1 MWSRPF
7 IKALIKSKKMQD
19 KKLEDK
25 LFVFNLESKE
35 ISYLCKRDC
44 RLKKLIQKIGP
55 ISYKLYEDGYSFLIH
70 EIIEQM
76 LSAKAGKKIFHR
88 LVELCGGIITPEKIS
103 NLTFEQIKSIGTANS
118 KVTFIQEITNSI
130 LNGSLDLE
138 KINNMDKKMALSIL
152 TSFKGIGNWTANMY
166 LLFCVGNLDVLPYDD
181 VAFLQTFKWLYNKK
195 TVSKKVVIQMCKKWS
210 PYSSL
215 ASRYFYIALDTGLL
229 KTSISKFLNGDE

>member
-1 MWSRPF
+1 
-7 IKALIKSKKMQD
+7 MQD
-19 KKLEDK
+19 RKLEVK
-25 LFVFNLESKE
+25 LFVFNLEYKE
-35 ISYLCKRDC
+35 ISCLCNRDC
-44 RLKKLIQKIGP
+44 RLKKLIQKIGL

-70 EIIEQM
+70 EIIEKI

-88 LVELCGGIITPEKIS
+88 LVELCGRIITPEKVS

-118 KVTFIQEITNSI
+118 KDNFIQGITNSI
-130 LNGSLDLE
+130 LSGSIDFE
-138 KINNMDKKMALSIL
+138 KINNMGKKTALNTL
-152 TSFKGIGNWTANMY
+152 ASFKGIGNWTANMY

-181 VAFLQTFKWLYNKK
+181 AAFLQTFKWLYNKK
-195 TVSKKVVIQMCKKWS
+195 LSLKKVVIQMCKKWS